1 MTLRSLRLLLLLV
14 PALSTLTGCSQ
25 FRADAGKFLDQLQ
38 SQQQKPEKHPAKV
51 ETKPTPKPT
60 KLETPPAKLAN
71 IHQITK
77 MLDDGKFEE
86 ARHQL
91 TFYVR
96 KHPDD
101 AAAKSLLH
109 QVSVDPKKELGPPAR
124 KYKVKPGDTLGG
136 IAAHYL
142 GSPMQFVILARY
154 NDIKRSRDLRVG
166 QVLSLPA
173 ASSQGSKPKTPKTTT
188 APAEQPG
195 HADTSADTDTKTKP
209 PASDNSASSAPGL
222 TDTQRQQARA
232 FQADGLE
239 KLRAHQQEDAYR
251 DLKQALAINPNLEPA
266 KMTANRLQAQLVR
279 KYHEQA
285 LAAYRDQKLK
295 KAIAL
300 WDKALA
306 IDPNYEPAQGYR
318 ARAMELQRRLQQLD
332 KKKKSDSAS

>member
-14 PALSTLTGCSQ
+14 PVLPVLTGCSQ
-25 FRADAGKFLDQLQ
+25 FRVEAGKFIDHLQ
-38 SQQQKPEKHPAKV
+38 TLQQQKEQHQAASKPRPAQ
-51 ETKPTPKPT
+51 KPPKA
-60 KLETPPAKLAN
+60 ETPPAKLAN

-101 AAAKSLLH
+101 EAAKSFLH
-109 QVSVDPKKELGPPAR
+109 QVSVDPKEELGPPAH

-142 GSPMQFVILARY
+142 GNPMQFVILARY

-166 QVLSLPA
+166 QSLSIPA
-173 ASSQGSKPKTPKTTT
+173 TSRKGSKPETSKTSA
-188 APAEQPG
+188 APAKNPA
-195 HADTSADTDTKTKP
+195 HAETSSDTKSTP
-209 PASDNSASSAPGL
+209 PAADNSASSAPGL

-232 FQADGLE
+232 LQAAGLE
-239 KLRAHQQEDAYR
+239 KLRAHKQEDAYH
-251 DLKQALAINPNLEPA
+251 DLKQALAINPDLEPA
-266 KMTANRLQAQLVR
+266 KMTADRLQTQLVR

-318 ARAMELQRRLQQLD
+318 ARALELQRRLQQLD
-332 KKKKSDSAS
+332 KKN